1 MKRNIRF
8 THAMIGMQVAAGC
21 CLLQGC
27 AYKKPAEAVPV
38 VPETPVVE
46 EAKPIE
52 EIVPVKPVELK
63 EVAPLTTPY
72 TVAKGDTLSMI
83 AAQYGL
89 RWQDVAG
96 VNPGIKADAL
106 RVGQVIQLPGQVDL
120 AKKKAVK
127 KAAPK
132 VVIPA
137 GPVVTYK
144 VQKNDSLSVIA
155 HKFGTKVAVIKA
167 ANGLTSDRIREGQS
181 LKVPGA
187 TKKPSAEPVKQ
198 PEVAP
203 VAEPVP
209 APAPEVAPAPAVDPA
224 APAPDAT
231 GLTPAPAPVPAPAVG
246 VTPAPAAAQTYVV
259 KEGED
264 LYAVAIRWGVSP
276 SELKT
281 LNNLT
286 THELQPGQTLKIPP
300 VTPAP

>member
-1 MKRNIRF
+1 MKRNSYF
-8 THAMIGMQVAAGC
+8 VHAMIGMQVAAGC

-27 AYKKPAEAVPV
+27 AAKKPVEPTTEVPIA
-38 VPETPVVE
+38 PVALE
-46 EAKPIE
+46 EIKPIE
-52 EIVPVKPVELK
+52 ELAPTKLK
-63 EVAPLTTPY
+63 EVAPLTTAY
-72 TVAKGDTLSMI
+72 TVAKGDTLSTI

-96 VNPGIKADAL
+96 VNPGIKAGAL
-106 RVGQVIQLPGQVDL
+106 RIGQVIQLPGQIDL

-127 KAAPK
+127 KVAPK
-132 VVIPA
+132 VVVPA
-137 GPVVTYK
+137 GPTTTYK
-144 VQKNDSLSVIA
+144 VQKNESLSVIA
-155 HKFGTKVAVIKA
+155 HKFGVKVAVLKA
-167 ANGLTSDRIREGQS
+167 ANGLTSDVIREGQT

-187 TKKPSAEPVKQ
+187 TKKPSVETVKPVTT
-198 PEVAP
+198 PPVVETPSAAAP
-203 VAEPVP
+203 DVTSAPT
-209 APAPEVAPAPAVDPA
+209 APAA
-224 APAPDAT
+224 DAT
-231 GLTPAPAPVPAPAVG
+231 GLTPAPVPAPAPVG
-246 VTPAPAAAQTYVV
+246 VTPAPTSVQTYTV

>member
-1 MKRNIRF
+1 MKSNTCF
-8 THAMIGMQVAAGC
+8 VHAMIGMQVAAGC

-27 AYKKPAEAVPV
+27 AYKKPAEATPIVPV
-38 VPETPVVE
+38 APVE
-46 EAKPIE
+46 EVKPIE
-52 EIVPVKPVELK
+52 EIAPAKPVELK
-63 EVAPLTTPY
+63 EIAPVTTPY
-72 TVAKGDTLSMI
+72 TVVKSDTLSTI

-96 VNPGIKADAL
+96 VNPGIKPDAL
-106 RVGQVIQLPGQVDL
+106 RVGQVIQLPGQVDV

-127 KAAPK
+127 RAPPK
-132 VVIPA
+132 PVLPA

-155 HKFGTKVAVIKA
+155 YKFGTKVAAIKA
-167 ANGLTSDRIREGQS
+167 ANGLTSDRIREGQT
-181 LKVPGA
+181 LKVPGV
-187 TKKPSAEPVKQ
+187 TRKPSAEPVKSPPTEPVVMEPAVAT
-198 PEVAP
+198 PETAP
-203 VAEPVP
+203 ADVP
-209 APAPEVAPAPAVDPA
+209 APT
-224 APAPDAT
+224 PDAT
-231 GLTPAPAPVPAPAVG
+231 G
-246 VTPAPAAAQTYVV
+246 VTPAPAPIPAPGPVTVAVTPAPANVQTYVV

-276 SELKT
+276 SELKA